1 MKMLTCTAASGEPG
15 MEKIDYE
22 DWLSMAHLYNNC
34 VTAITRSPEL
44 YDPARIQA
52 VAAMGKIVKE
62 VESVYEQMEMA
73 MMAPYIWRGI
83 DADKF

>member
-1 MKMLTCTAASGEPG
+1 MLLTKTASEDPG
-15 MEKIDYE
+15 MKKIDYE
-22 DWLSMAHLYNNC
+22 EWMSMAHLYNNC

-44 YDPARIQA
+44 YDPARVQA
-52 VAAMGKIVKE
+52 VAAMGKIAKE